1 MTANKITSMD
11 IEIAVAKHFN
21 MLQNLIVPNVSWM
34 TGHECDVIV
43 LSKAGIASEIEIK
56 VSTSDLKADAQKR
69 HGHRSKLI
77 HKLYFAIPD
86 YMEKDIAFIPEHAG
100 ILIVSS
106 APNKYCNRI
115 KCIRDPQ
122 RNKFPAWDDKLRYNL
137 LRLSTMR
144 IWTLKQKLNKQLK
157 QKESANTKPVKKV
170 TFNF

>member
-1 MTANKITSMD
+1 MRKITSMD

-34 TGHECDVIV
+34 IGHECDVII
-43 LSKAGIASEIEIK
+43 LSKAGIASEVEIK
-56 VSTSDLKADAQKR
+56 VSASDLKADALKR

-86 YMEKDIAFIPEHAG
+86 YMEKDISFIPEHAG

-106 APNKYCNRI
+106 APNKWCNKI
-115 KCIRDPQ
+115 KCIRDPK
-122 RNKFPAWDDKLRYNL
+122 RNKLPKWDDKLRYNL

-144 IWTLKQKLNKQLK
+144 IWTLKEKLNKQLK
-157 QKESANTKPVKKV
+157 QREEQSVKLNKKA
-170 TFNF
+170 TFTF